1 MSENIITLPAYTPGE
16 EGVFAGLPASTYHN
30 PIKAPGISRSLI
42 VELLQMTAAHAHSVI
57 EGLHIKV
64 ETAAMNSGT
73 VFDKMLLEPDKFGDG
88 ISHWTVPAEMIL
100 STKDGIA
107 WKKDHPKPGE
117 PGGLPYIW
125 AESKAV
131 DKASLK
137 DMHGMI
143 ESLMAHYKIRRII
156 EESIKQESAFCKD
169 PATGLMRKVRPD
181 ARGMDNQERLILADL
196 KSTFRGGAT
205 EMAWQQHCARMAYHI
220 QDSFYSDVYTDL
232 MGPPFFLFMV
242 VERKPP
248 YACRIFQLNPA
259 GKKFA
264 REKYKRAME
273 QFRKCQESGVW
284 PGYDE
289 DIVTVSLPA
298 WELRAPEPE
307 SIDL

>member
-1 MSENIITLPAYTPGE
+1 MSENTVTLPAYTPGE
-16 EGVFAGLPASTYHN
+16 EGIFTGLPAELYHN
-30 PIKAPGISRSLI
+30 QLKAPGISRSLI
-42 VELLQMTAAHAHSVI
+42 VELLEMTSAHAHSVI

-64 ETAAMNSGT
+64 ETAAMSSGT
-73 VFDKMLLEPDKFGDG
+73 VFDKMLLEPDSFGDG
-88 ISHWTVPAEMIL
+88 KSHWTVPAGMTL
-100 STKDGIA
+100 NTKDGVA
-107 WKKDHPKPGE
+107 WKKEHPKTGE

-125 AESKAV
+125 AESDAA

-137 DMHGMI
+137 DMKGMI
-143 ESLMAHYKIRRII
+143 ESLMAHNKIRHII
-156 EESIKQESAFCKD
+156 ESSVKQESAFCKD

-181 ARGMDNQERLILADL
+181 ARCFDNSERLLLADL

-205 EMAWQQHCARMAYHI
+205 VSTWQQHCARMAYHI

-232 MGPPFFLFMV
+232 MTAPFFVFMV

-248 YACRIFQLNPA
+248 YACRIFQLDPA

-273 QFRKCQESGVW
+273 QFRKCEDTGIW
-284 PGYDE
+284 PGYDDE
-289 DIVTVSLPA
+289 IVTVSLPS

>member
-1 MSENIITLPAYTPGE
+1 VSENTITLPDYTPGD
-16 EGVFAGLPASTYHN
+16 EGIFAGLPASTYHS
-30 PIKAPGISRSLI
+30 PTKAPGISRSLI
-42 VELLQMTAAHAHSVI
+42 VELLQMTAAHARSVI
-57 EGLHIKV
+57 EGVHIKV
-64 ETAAMNSGT
+64 ETQAMTGGT
-73 VFDKMLLEPDKFGDG
+73 VFDTMLLEPDKFGEG
-88 ISHWTVPAEMIL
+88 KSHWTVPAGMKL
-100 STKDGIA
+100 STKDGID
-107 WKKDHPKPGE
+107 WKKDHPNVGK

-125 AESKAV
+125 AESEAAN
-131 DKASLK
+131 KASLK

-143 ESLMAHYKIRRII
+143 ESLMAHQKIRRII
-156 EESIKQESAFCKD
+156 ESSTKQESAFCKD

-181 ARGMDNQERLILADL
+181 ARCFDNQERIILADL
-196 KSTFRGGAT
+196 KSTFRGGAA
-205 EMAWQQHCARMAYHI
+205 ESAWQQHCARMAYHI

-232 MGPPFFLFMV
+232 MAPPFFLFMV

-248 YACRIFQLNPA
+248 YACRIFQLDPA

-264 REKYKRAME
+264 RDKYKRALE

-289 DIVTVSLPA
+289 DVVTVSLPA